1 MLDSIIKKTRDFFL
15 KINSYL
21 LSFET
26 MIIMGF
32 HAETFKNGH
41 LWVGAFG

>member
-1 MLDSIIKKTRDFFL
+1 MLDSIIKKTRDL
-15 KINSYL
+15 KKKINSYL

-26 MIIMGF
+26 MIIVGF

-41 LWVGAFG
+41 LWAGAFG